1 MAKVVVK
8 ASLPV
13 MLGLVLTKTTLRGS
27 GTVMVMGPPLAMDLA
42 MMSVLVTV
50 FGALL
55 ATTPA
60 IVAMAA
66 HLVREQFMMVPV
78 VVPTAVMSL
87 HAGQYEVSLE
97 KDKRLLTSFCTF

>member
-8 ASLPV
+8 ALLPV
-13 MLGLVLTKTTLRGS
+13 MLGIVLTRTSLRGT

-42 MMSVLVTV
+42 IMSMLVTI

-60 IVAMAA
+60 IVARPAHMA
-66 HLVREQFMMVPV
+66 REQFMMVPV
-78 VVPTAVMSL
+78 VVPKALMPR
-87 HAGQYEVSLE
+87 HAMV
-97 KDKRLLTSFCTF
+97 